1 MSGAPDTGPH
11 PETGSG
17 PNSGQDSLPK
27 PWPRHGAREGA
38 NYRIFRSRWDDLENP
53 RTGQRMERVVL
64 ETPDWVNV
72 IALTR
77 DTREIVIVRQ
87 HRFGSGGP
95 TIEIPGGMID
105 AGEDPLLAAQRELR
119 EETGYVADTWTS
131 LGSVAP
137 NPAFLDNVCYH
148 FLAENAVLDE
158 AQELDAGEDILVATL
173 TAADAVAAIQS
184 GEISH
189 ALVITA
195 MSRALDLRLPNV
207 DIRRVDGRERP

>member
-1 MSGAPDTGPH
+1 
-11 PETGSG
+11 
-17 PNSGQDSLPK
+17 
-27 PWPRHGAREGA
+27 
-38 NYRIFRSRWDDLENP
+38 
-53 RTGQRMERVVL
+53 MERVVL

-77 DTREIVIVRQ
+77 DTAEIVIVRQ

-105 AGEDPLLAAQRELR
+105 EGEDPLFAAQRELR

-137 NPAFLDNVCYH
+137 NPAFLDNVCHH
-148 FLAENAVLDE
+148 FLAEGATLDE
-158 AQELDAGEDILVATL
+158 AQELDDGEDILVTTMTQDA
-173 TAADAVAAIQS
+173 AVAAIRS

-189 ALVITA
+189 ALVVTA
-195 MSRALDLRLPNV
+195 MSRVLDLRLPDPSIV
-207 DIRRVDGRERP
+207 QPR

>member
-1 MSGAPDTGPH
+1 MTGTSESGSH
-11 PETGSG
+11 GS
-17 PNSGQDSLPK
+17 PR

-72 IALTR
+72 VALTK
-77 DTREIVIVRQ
+77 DAREVVIVHQ

-105 AGEDPLLAAQRELR
+105 PGEDPLTAGRRELR
-119 EETGYVADTWTS
+119 EETGYVADRWTS
-131 LGSVAP
+131 LGAVAP
-137 NPAFLDNVCYH
+137 NPAFLDNLCHHY
-148 FLAENAVLDE
+148 LAEDATLDE
-158 AQELDAGEDILVATL
+158 AQELDAGEDILVKTL
-173 TAADAVAAIQS
+173 SLDAVATAIRS
-184 GEISH
+184 GAITH

-195 MSRALDLRLPNV
+195 MCRVLDLRLPS
-207 DIRRVDGRERP
+207 IGIETTS